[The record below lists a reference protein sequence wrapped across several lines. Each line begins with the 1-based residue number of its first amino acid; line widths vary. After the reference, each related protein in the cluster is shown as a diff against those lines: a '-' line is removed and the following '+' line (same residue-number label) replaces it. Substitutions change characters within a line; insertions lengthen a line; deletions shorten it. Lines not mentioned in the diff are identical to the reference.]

1 MYGQLALAVAAL
13 IAPTTGTSNPALSLL
28 GRHAATWDR
37 PRVNVWLNR
46 EDPYRTGEP
55 ARVYFKTN
63 IDAYITVLRVDT
75 DGRIRV
81 LFPVEPWEDNFARGG
96 RTFEVLGRSQDEAF
110 RVDDPAGVGYVFAV
124 TTPDPFDY
132 DEIARG
138 DHWDYRAISD
148 GQVRGDPYVALTDL
162 AERIAGPYDYDYDIA
177 EYYVEQHYDYP
188 RFVCYDC
195 HGYVSYHTWDP
206 YDSFCSRF
214 RIVVYD
220 DPYYYPYRYY
230 GGRVTVV
237 HPYRPE
243 PRYVFKDYN
252 PSDDYI
258 TRVAMRPRGEPGRP
272 GDADRSSADVG
283 GPGRVPAPISP
294 RLRDGD
300 RTDPTR
306 DRSGVES
313 RRRVSP
319 DDQPS
324 REEVPDQPRR
334 RAPEPGPDQPR
345 RSDDDAR
352 PTRDA
357 EPRRAAPD
365 PTTTTEKPRPEDARP
380 SRDAEPRRAAPAP
393 STAVEKPRTKE
404 AKPQQEAPRAEP
416 QKQPSRDKDKDK
428 DAAHSKPTAPKST
441 GDPELR
447 RRKPS

>member
-13 IAPTTGTSNPALSLL
+13 IAPTIGTPNPALSLL
-28 GRHAATWDR
+28 GRHLVTHDR
-37 PRVNVWLNR
+37 ARVNVWLNQ
-46 EDPYRTGEP
+46 EDPYRSGEP

-75 DGRIRV
+75 DGGIRV

-132 DEIARG
+132 DEITRG

-162 AERIAGPYDYDYDIA
+162 AARIAGPYDYDYDIA

-195 HGYVSYHTWDP
+195 HGYVSYHYWDP

-258 TRVAMRPRGEPGRP
+258 TRVATRPRGEPSRP

-283 GPGRVPAPISP
+283 GRGRVPAPIAP
-294 RLRDGD
+294 RPRDGD
-300 RTDPTR
+300 RPDMGNRDGRPTR
-306 DRSGVES
+306 DRSGVEQT
-313 RRRVSP
+313 RRESP

-324 REEVPDQPRR
+324 RDDGPDQPRR
-334 RAPEPGPDQPR
+334 RPPEPGPDQPR
-345 RSDDDAR
+345 RSNEDAR
-352 PTRDA
+352 PGQDP
-357 EPRRAAPD
+357 EPRRAAPV
-365 PTTTTEKPRPEDARP
+365 PSTATEKPRAKDARP

-393 STAVEKPRTKE
+393 STAVEKP
-404 AKPQQEAPRAEP
+404 
-416 QKQPSRDKDKDK
+416 QKQPSRDRDKDK
-428 DAAHSKPTAPKST
+428 DAARSKPTSPKST
-441 GDPELR
+441 GEPELR

>member
-13 IAPTTGTSNPALSLL
+13 IAPTTGTPNPALSLL
-28 GRHAATWDR
+28 GRHLTTYDR
-37 PRVNVWLNR
+37 PRVNIWLNQQ
-46 EDPYRTGEP
+46 DPYRTGEP
-55 ARVYFKTN
+55 ARVFFKTN
-63 IDAYITVLRVDT
+63 IDAFITVLRVDT
-75 DGRIRV
+75 DGKIRV
-81 LFPVEPWEDNFARGG
+81 LFPVEPWEDNYARGG

-110 RVDDPAGVGYVFAV
+110 RIDDPAGVGYVFAV
-124 TTPDPFDY
+124 TGPDPFNY
-132 DEIARG
+132 DEITRG

-162 AERIAGPYDYDYDIA
+162 AARIAGPYDYDYDIA
-177 EYYVEQHYDYP
+177 EYYVERHYEYP

-195 HGYVSYHTWDP
+195 HGYVSYNNWDP

-230 GGRVTVV
+230 GGRVAVV

-258 TRVAMRPRGEPGRP
+258 TRVATRPRGKPSRP

-283 GPGRVPAPISP
+283 GPGRVPAPIVP
-294 RLRDGD
+294 RPRDGSRPDAGD
-300 RTDPTR
+300 RDGLPTR

-313 RRRVSP
+313 PRRVSA

-324 REEVPDQPRR
+324 LDDAPDQPRR
-334 RAPEPGPDQPR
+334 RPPTPTPDQ
-345 RSDDDAR
+345 S
-352 PTRDA
+352 
-357 EPRRAAPD
+357 RRAG
-365 PTTTTEKPRPEDARP
+365 EDVHP

-404 AKPQQEAPRAEP
+404 AKPRQEAPRAEP
-416 QKQPSRDKDKDK
+416 QKQSARDRDKDKDK
-428 DAAHSKPTAPKST
+428 DKDKDSARSKPTPPKST
-441 GDPELR
+441 GEPELR

>member
-1 MYGQLALAVAAL
+1 MYGQLALAVAAM
-13 IAPTTGTSNPALSLL
+13 IASTTSTPNPALSLL
-28 GRHAATWDR
+28 GRHLATFDR
-37 PRVNVWLNR
+37 PRVSVWLNQQ
-46 EDPYRTGEP
+46 DPYRTGEP
-55 ARVYFKTN
+55 ARVFFKTN

-75 DGRIRV
+75 DGKIRV
-81 LFPVEPWEDNFARGG
+81 LFPVEPWEDNYARGG

-124 TTPDPFDY
+124 TGPDPFDY
-132 DEIARG
+132 DEITRG

-162 AERIAGPYDYDYDIA
+162 AARIAGPYEYDYDIA

-195 HGYVSYHTWDP
+195 HGYVSYNYWDP

-252 PSDDYI
+252 SSDDYI
-258 TRVAMRPRGEPGRP
+258 TRVATRPRGEPRRP

-283 GPGRVPAPISP
+283 GRGRVPAPIAP
-294 RLRDGD
+294 RPRDGD
-300 RTDPTR
+300 RPDAGDRDGRPTR

-313 RRRVSP
+313 PRRGSP

-324 REEVPDQPRR
+324 RDDAPDQPRHRAPTPTPDQPRR
-334 RAPEPGPDQPR
+334 TGPEPQ
-345 RSDDDAR
+345 
-352 PTRDA
+352 
-357 EPRRAAPD
+357 
-365 PTTTTEKPRPEDARP
+365 P
-380 SRDAEPRRAAPAP
+380 SREAEPRRAAPAP
-393 STAVEKPRTKE
+393 SPATEKPRAENATPYRDAEPRREAPTPSTAIEKPRTKE
-404 AKPQQEAPRAEP
+404 AKPRQEAPR
-416 QKQPSRDKDKDK
+416 RDK
-428 DAAHSKPTAPKST
+428 DAARTKPTPPKST
-441 GDPELR
+441 GEPELR